1 VVVDEGTI
9 LERRKYPTQ
18 MSSDHKKKELLHR
31 QNEENF

>member
-18 MSSDHKKKELLHR
+18 MSSDHKKTR
-31 QNEENF
+31 TVA